1 MAIHSGNEA
10 LMCKVFPS
18 NLGPMAMQWFD
29 ALEEGSQT
37 LGKLTFMKKFL
48 SVKKNLGLVQLLG
61 SQTLGKLTY
70 MQKFFS
76 VKQNLNFVRLLK
88 SRTLGKLIFV

>member
-1 MAIHSGNEA
+1 M
-10 LMCKVFPS
+10 L
-18 NLGPMAMQWFD
+18 
-29 ALEEGSQT
+29 
-37 LGKLTFMKKFL
+37 
-48 SVKKNLGLVQLLG
+48 KKNVGLVQLLE

-88 SRTLGKLIFV
+88 SRTLGKLIFVWKFLSVE

>member
-1 MAIHSGNEA
+1 
-10 LMCKVFPS
+10 MCKVFPS

-48 SVKKNLGLVQLLG
+48 SVK
-61 SQTLGKLTY
+61 
-70 MQKFFS
+70 
-76 VKQNLNFVRLLK
+76 
-88 SRTLGKLIFV
+88 